1 MEVQF
6 EKNFMYGCSFQ
17 EGFWY
22 HHAEPDYLMLV
33 RWIPAT
39 GSTIP
44 ANATHKVRI
53 GAIVVNDKREVVG
66 LVDMTYY
73 TNKDK
78 LA

>member
-1 MEVQF
+1 
-6 EKNFMYGCSFQ
+6 
-17 EGFWY
+17 
-22 HHAEPDYLMLV
+22 MLV